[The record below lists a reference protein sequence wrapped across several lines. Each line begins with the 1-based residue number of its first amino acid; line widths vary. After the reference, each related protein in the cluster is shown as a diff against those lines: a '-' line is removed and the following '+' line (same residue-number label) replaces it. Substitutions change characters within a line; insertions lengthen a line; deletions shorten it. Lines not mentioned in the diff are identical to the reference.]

1 MSQEN
6 VEVVRRGYEHLSQTG
21 EFPWELIDAAVEV
34 HDPPIGPDS
43 QVYRGHEGMRNALA
57 NVEQSFDEV
66 HFEAEDIRD
75 AGDDVV
81 AFVRM
86 RGRGKGSG
94 IEVEARIAHLWTIRD
109 GKGVRVRVLERED
122 ALEAAG
128 LSE

>member
-6 VEVVRRGYEHLSQTG
+6 VNAVRRGYEHLRQTG
-21 EFPWELIDAAVEV
+21 EFPWELIDPAVEV

-43 QVYRGHEGMRNALA
+43 QVYLGHQGMRTALA
-57 NVEQSFDEV
+57 NVQQSFDEV
-66 HFEAEDIRD
+66 RFEAEDFLE

-94 IEVEARIAHLWTIRD
+94 IEVEARIAHLWTMRG
-109 GKGVRVRVLERED
+109 GKGVRVRVLEREA

-128 LSE
+128 LRE